1 MDGPLVVRFLIETSI
16 IIRGMILYLE
26 INVQAVDT
34 SYFVMAL
41 EFRGIHKL
49 CCLKIGNFDPQTLS
63 SFLLIKV
70 YVVNRH
76 YGYHPTTRPATRPRR
91 HSLWTAS

>member
-41 EFRGIHKL
+41 GASINYVESKSAI
-49 CCLKIGNFDPQTLS
+49 
-63 SFLLIKV
+63 LIPKPCRLF
-70 YVVNRH
+70 Y
-76 YGYHPTTRPATRPRR
+76 
-91 HSLWTAS
+91 